1 MQQPFLSR
9 PVRIHSPDECAN
21 CSIMPVNSK
30 PSIFVSNILE
40 DIALNDIFPREKTS
54 PRGVKSNLISNL
66 HRSDN
71 AHSACLT
78 LVPHEW
84 ELIKNNSDY
93 LGYLAQI
100 SQQQPLIIFNTGDIS
115 SRITIKNVREIR
127 TFLHPWE
134 KEFSKIIAPYPVKP
148 RAFFQRD
155 WEATPT
161 VSFMGQVPPITM
173 GSLTSGHINFIRNPL
188 KSSPY
193 LMRKITINK
202 ANQLSKR
209 IETEVV
215 IRSSFSARYK
225 NPSLS
230 EHSMAFQEQLNRSD
244 YILCPRGFGNTSMRF
259 YEALSA
265 GRTPI
270 LIESNGRLPFA
281 SAKPN
286 SKFKILKVNLFS
298 NWEKIILDDWE
309 KLREGEKY
317 PQRQL
322 ANKELF
328 EREYSFEPFMRELF
342 RDFLK

>member
-1 MQQPFLSR
+1 MQRSVIPR
-9 PVRIHSPDECAN
+9 AAKVHSPNDCAN
-21 CSIMPVNSK
+21 CSISQANSK
-30 PSIFVSNILE
+30 PSIFVSNFLE
-40 DIALNDIFPREKTS
+40 NMALIDIFPRERTS
-54 PRGVKSNLISNL
+54 PRGVISNLINEL
-66 HRSDN
+66 HRSEN
-71 AHSACLT
+71 AHSSCLT

-84 ELIKNNSDY
+84 ELIKNNSSY
-93 LGYLAQI
+93 LSYLTQI
-100 SQQQPLIIFNTGDIS
+100 SLHHPLIIFNTGDIS
-115 SRITIKNVREIR
+115 SRITIKNVIEIR

-134 KEFSKIIAPYPVKP
+134 KDFSKIIAPYPVKP
-148 RAFFQRD
+148 RTFFQRD
-155 WEATPT
+155 WKATPT
-161 VSFMGQVPPITM
+161 VSFMGQVPPITT
-173 GSLTSGHINFIRNPL
+173 GSLTSGNIKFILNPI

-193 LMRKITINK
+193 LMRKMTIFK
-202 ANQLSKR
+202 ANRLSKQ

-215 IRSSFSARYK
+215 IRNTFSAIYK
-225 NPSLS
+225 NPNLS

-286 SKFKILKVNLFS
+286 SKVKILNVNLFS
-298 NWEKIILDDWE
+298 NWEKIILDDWNE
-309 KLREGEKY
+309 LGEGNKY

-342 RDFLK
+342 RDFLE